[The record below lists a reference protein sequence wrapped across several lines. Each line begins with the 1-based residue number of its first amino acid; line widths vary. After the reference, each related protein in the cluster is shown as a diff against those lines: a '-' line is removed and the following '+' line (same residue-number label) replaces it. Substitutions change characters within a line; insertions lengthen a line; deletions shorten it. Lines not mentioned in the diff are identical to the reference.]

1 MSQMAK
7 TTYFRDSASRQATS
21 AEAPIGR
28 VQQGMTRLGPLFF
41 CGLAALVAGFSAFA
55 LAAEDSPPTAT
66 KAVSEAEAAKLGAD
80 KAGKA
85 PMPPNTSQPSASLD
99 LDTRQTELRGLED
112 TLEQSDAQRRK
123 IQAEIETLR
132 SDRAR
137 LNAALITT
145 TTRVSAA
152 EAKVSAAENRLETLK
167 GSEAATR
174 RSLESRKTLI
184 AEVLASLQRMGRNLP
199 PALLVDPEDMLQAV
213 HTSMML
219 GAVLPEMRA
228 ETQTLAADLSDLIRL
243 RRSIAR
249 ERDSLRHEV
258 ADLVLEREKLSA
270 LIDARQTALG
280 TAEQALSA
288 EQKRAQDI
296 ARKATSLKQLISQME
311 SQIAGAARAAE
322 EARKAD
328 EARKLA
334 KAETGVPP
342 KANLSPFKDTARLA
356 PAIAFTDAKGL
367 LSMPVAGN
375 IIKDYGAP
383 DGFGGTEKGLFI
395 ATRPGAVVALPSDGW
410 IAFSGPYRS
419 YGQLLIANVGGGYYV
434 VLAGMERINVE
445 VGQFVLAGEPVAT
458 MGDGSAKTASA
469 IAIGAAQ
476 PILYVEF
483 RKDGAAIDPSPW
495 WAKSDVQKV
504 RG

>member
-1 MSQMAK
+1 MAGVGV
-7 TTYFRDSASRQATS
+7 
-21 AEAPIGR
+21 AP
-28 VQQGMTRLGPLFF
+28 
-41 CGLAALVAGFSAFA
+41 LAARDRSSAA
-55 LAAEDSPPTAT
+55 PESPSSNSDSPKPGAITDLAKPEPAADQPPTN
-66 KAVSEAEAAKLGAD
+66 
-80 KAGKA
+80 
-85 PMPPNTSQPSASLD
+85 PD
-99 LDTRQTELRGLED
+99 LETRQTELRGLED
-112 TLEQSDAQRRK
+112 TLDQSDQQRRK
-123 IQAEIETLR
+123 IEGEIEGLR
-132 SDRAR
+132 NDRAR

-145 TTRVSAA
+145 TARVSAA
-152 EAKVSAAENRLETLK
+152 EAKITAAETRLADLT

-174 RSLESRKTLI
+174 RSLESRKAVI
-184 AEVLASLQRMGRNLP
+184 GEVLAALQRMGRSLP

-213 HTSMML
+213 RTSMLL
-219 GAVLPEMRA
+219 GAVLPEMRDEA
-228 ETQTLAADLSDLIRL
+228 EALAADLSDLVRL
-243 RRSIAR
+243 RHAIAS

-258 ADLVLEREKLSA
+258 ADLVHERQRLAA
-270 LIDARQTALG
+270 LVDARQAALG
-280 TAEQALSA
+280 TAEQALAA
-288 EQKRAQDI
+288 EQDRARDI
-296 ARKATSLKQLISQME
+296 AQQAANLKQLIARTE
-311 SQIAGAARAAE
+311 SEVAGAAHAAE

-328 EARKLA
+328 AASKLA
-334 KAETGVPP
+334 EAETGGAPT
-342 KANLSPFKDTARLA
+342 KAILSPFKDTARLA
-356 PAIAFTDAKGL
+356 PAIAFADAKGL
-367 LSMPVAGN
+367 LSMPVAGTV
-375 IIKDYGAP
+375 IKSYGAP

-419 YGQLLIANVGGGYYV
+419 YGQLLIVNVGGGYYV

-458 MGDGSAKTASA
+458 MGAGAAKTAAA